1 MKGRFSRCLYY
12 YLLWTN
18 SLDGWPIAYRS
29 LPNSAVALRLLK
41 QIVGKYPDIIQ
52 QGFGAGLEEASRFQ
66 AFIRKLASAELHTV
80 PHKAALLG
88 FKRFYQEVLL
98 SSRAAKIGLL
108 SALTK
113 RFETACDPINP
124 EAGDLKLLYFC
135 TQVASALPLTKMH
148 ELLVLLRPIHQMIGQ
163 HGDTVL
169 AAIKHSQPKGSSAK
183 QRTACIAMVYL
194 LLLNNFLIQRYSVT
208 RDRLTAL
215 EESAEKR
222 KLEENRELQVSAMAG
237 ERLVEADG
245 LEAKDLPEQYTGL
258 KLLLHTFGQA
268 SSFPLSE
275 NSDSGGQSD
284 ASLASTSPVAV
295 RTPLWALNSSDLAR
309 AGSGK
314 LLKQRNSSTGKT
326 GPGKAAVQRRKSN
339 LSRSLPQKKRR
350 KSGFNSNSDSG
361 SEQEQDLEEKFVKR
375 AARSR
380 RRLEA
385 DMDND

>member
-1 MKGRFSRCLYY
+1 MVC
-12 YLLWTN
+12 
-18 SLDGWPIAYRS
+18 RS
-29 LPNSAVALRLLK
+29 LPNSAIAVRLLK
-41 QIVGKYPDIIQ
+41 QIVNKYPDIIQ

-66 AFIRKLASAELHTV
+66 AFIRKLASAELQPV
-80 PHKAALLG
+80 AHKAALLG

-98 SSRAAKIGLL
+98 SSRGAKSSLL
-108 SALTK
+108 TALTK
-113 RFETACDPINP
+113 RFETACDPVNP
-124 EAGDLKLLYFC
+124 EAGDLKLLHLC
-135 TQVASALPLTKMH
+135 AQVASVLPLTKMH

-163 HGDTVL
+163 YGDTVL
-169 AAIKHSQPKGSSAK
+169 AALKQSQPKAPSAK
-183 QRTACIAMVYL
+183 QRTAGIAMVYL
-194 LLLNNFLIQRYSVT
+194 LLLNNFLVQRYGVT
-208 RDRLTAL
+208 RERLNAL

-222 KLEENRELQVSAMAG
+222 KLEENRELQVSATAG

-258 KLLLHTFGQA
+258 KLLLHTFSQA

-284 ASLASTSPVAV
+284 ASLPSTSPIAV

-314 LLKQRNSSTGKT
+314 LLKQRNNSSGKKA
-326 GPGKAAVQRRKSN
+326 PARAAVQRRKSN
-339 LSRSLPQKKRR
+339 LSRSLPQKKRK
-350 KSGFNSNSDSG
+350 KSGFDSNTDSG
-361 SEQEQDLEEKFVKR
+361 SEQEQDFEEHVAKR
-375 AARSR
+375 GARAR